1 MMEVGSWKIKLFQ
14 TISNNIKPTQTIL
27 KQFKLFQKKE
37 MMNQEKLALLNQ
49 WNKNT
54 LMETLEIV
62 FTELGDDYLV
72 GTMPVNSRVH
82 QPLGMLH
89 GGANIAFA
97 ESLGS
102 CLSNVLVIPDG
113 KAAVGT
119 SINSNHLKSKTDG
132 IVTGTAKIIRKGQT
146 LHFLEIEITD
156 ENGSLLCHC
165 TMTNMVINR
174 QINK

>member
-1 MMEVGSWKIKLFQ
+1 MDDEIQ

-37 MMNQEKLALLNQ
+37 MINQEKLALLNQ

-132 IVTGTAKIIRKGQT
+132 IVTGT
-146 LHFLEIEITD
+146 
-156 ENGSLLCHC
+156 
-165 TMTNMVINR
+165 TNLIVTGK
-174 QINK
+174 QIGRAHV

>member
-1 MMEVGSWKIKLFQ
+1 M
-14 TISNNIKPTQTIL
+14 TNT
-27 KQFKLFQKKE
+27 
-37 MMNQEKLALLNQ
+37 EKLALLNS

-54 LMETLEIV
+54 MMETLGIV
-62 FTELGDDYLV
+62 FTELGDDYIV

-82 QPLGMLH
+82 QPLGLLH

-102 CLSNVLVIPDG
+102 CLSNVLVFEEG

-119 SINSNHLKSKTDG
+119 NINSNHLKSKTDG

-146 LHFLEIEITD
+146 LHFLEIEIKD
-156 ENGSLLCHC
+156 ENGSLLCHS
-165 TMTNMVINR
+165 TMSNMVINR
-174 QINK
+174 KIDK

>member
-1 MMEVGSWKIKLFQ
+1 MDDEIQ

-156 ENGSLLCHC
+156 ENASLLCHC

>member
-1 MMEVGSWKIKLFQ
+1 MMDDEIQ
-14 TISNNIKPTQTIL
+14 TISNNIKPTQTSL
-27 KQFKLFQKKE
+27 KQFKQKKKKE

-146 LHFLEIEITD
+146 LHFLEIEIRD

>member
-1 MMEVGSWKIKLFQ
+1 MMDDEIQ

-102 CLSNVLVIPDG
+102 CLSNVLIIPDG

-132 IVTGTAKIIRKGQT
+132 TVTGTAKIIRKGQT

>member
-1 MMEVGSWKIKLFQ
+1 
-14 TISNNIKPTQTIL
+14 
-27 KQFKLFQKKE
+27 

-174 QINK
+174 QITK

>member
-1 MMEVGSWKIKLFQ
+1 MDDEIQ

-37 MMNQEKLALLNQ
+37 MMNQENLALLNQ

-174 QINK
+174 QITK

>member
-1 MMEVGSWKIKLFQ
+1 MMDDEIQ

>member
-1 MMEVGSWKIKLFQ
+1 M
-14 TISNNIKPTQTIL
+14 TNA
-27 KQFKLFQKKE
+27 
-37 MMNQEKLALLNQ
+37 EKLALLNQ

-54 LMETLEIV
+54 MMETLQIV

-89 GGANIAFA
+89 GGASIAFA

-102 CLSNVLVIPDG
+102 CLSNILVAENG

-119 SINSNHLKSKTDG
+119 NINSNHLKSKTEG

-146 LHFLEIEITD
+146 LHFLEIEIRD
-156 ENGSLLCHC
+156 ENGSLICHS
-165 TMTNMVINR
+165 TMSNMVINR
-174 QINK
+174 KIDK

>member
-1 MMEVGSWKIKLFQ
+1 MMDDEIQ

-132 IVTGTAKIIRKGQT
+132 TVTGTAKIIRKGQT

>member
-1 MMEVGSWKIKLFQ
+1 MDDEIQ
-14 TISNNIKPTQTIL
+14 IISNNIKPTQTIL

>member
-1 MMEVGSWKIKLFQ
+1 MEDGSSINYFKQYQ
-14 TISNNIKPTQTIL
+14 TNSNY
-27 KQFKLFQKKE
+27 FKLFQKKE

-102 CLSNVLVIPDG
+102 CLSNVLVIPEG

-132 IVTGTAKIIRKGQT
+132 VVTGTAKIIRKGQT

>member
-1 MMEVGSWKIKLFQ
+1 MMDDEIQ
-14 TISNNIKPTQTIL
+14 TISNNIKLTQTIL

>member
-1 MMEVGSWKIKLFQ
+1 MDDEIQ
-14 TISNNIKPTQTIL
+14 TILNNIKPTQTIL

-146 LHFLEIEITD
+146 LHFLEIEIRD

>member
-1 MMEVGSWKIKLFQ
+1 MDDEIQ
-14 TISNNIKPTQTIL
+14 TILNNIKPTQTIL

-113 KAAVGT
+113 KSAVGT

>member
-1 MMEVGSWKIKLFQ
+1 MMDDEIQ

-49 WNKNT
+49 WSKNT

-102 CLSNVLVIPDG
+102 CLSNVLIIPDG

>member
-1 MMEVGSWKIKLFQ
+1 MMDDEIQ

-174 QINK
+174 QINN

>member
-1 MMEVGSWKIKLFQ
+1 MDDEIQ

-146 LHFLEIEITD
+146 LHFLEIEIRD

>member
-1 MMEVGSWKIKLFQ
+1 MMDDEIQ

-49 WNKNT
+49 CNKNT

-62 FTELGDDYLV
+62 FTELGEDYLV

>member
-1 MMEVGSWKIKLFQ
+1 MTNE
-14 TISNNIKPTQTIL
+14 
-27 KQFKLFQKKE
+27 
-37 MMNQEKLALLNQ
+37 EKLALLNQ
-49 WNKNT
+49 WNKET

-62 FTELGDDYLV
+62 FTELGEDYLV

-82 QPLGMLH
+82 QPLKMLH
-89 GGANIAFA
+89 GGASIALA

-102 CLSNVLVIPDG
+102 CLSNILVIENG

-146 LHFLEIEITD
+146 LHFLEIEIKD
-156 ENGSLLCHC
+156 EKGSLISHC
-165 TMTNMVINR
+165 TMTNMVINK
-174 QINK
+174 QVEK

>member
-1 MMEVGSWKIKLFQ
+1 MMDDEIQ

-156 ENGSLLCHC
+156 ENASLLCHC